1 MRYFLLFNNQ
11 VGSES
16 QKLYSPN
23 QIALLPVQCS
33 PNIGLEIV
41 PKDPARSLLKIFLYF
56 YGLSFLKN
64 FLSHRESFTFF
75 VQLSFPSV
83 WFNFRR
89 NVERCCYNPI
99 MAFLKR
105 FFPKQHRV
113 IDVLLTNL
121 LGTILE

>member
-1 MRYFLLFNNQ
+1 MQLYFLHEIFSFIQ
-11 VGSES
+11 QPSCFREPKTIFTKS
-16 QKLYSPN
+16 DCFITSPVFSKYWTGHC
-23 QIALLPVQCS
+23 P
-33 PNIGLEIV
+33 E
-41 PKDPARSLLKIFLYF
+41 RSRKITFVDFLVF

-105 FFPKQHRV
+105 FFFLNNTV
-113 IDVLLTNL
+113 
-121 LGTILE
+121 